1 MKPYQSVQESTL
13 SEQDI
18 TTPKATSDPP
28 ASPPRVAAPTQ
39 PRASQPSRYV
49 IVKPPAR
56 FADFV
61 VKVCVSIQKVNGL
74 VNELKHGW

>member
-1 MKPYQSVQESTL
+1 MKPYQPVQESTL
-13 SEQDI
+13 SEQGI

-49 IVKPPAR
+49 KPPAR
-56 FADFV
+56 FANFA
-61 VKVCVSIQKVNGL
+61 VKVCVSIQKVHGL